1 MNIVLEGNINFYDE
15 LHKLDSD
22 DDNDNDNE
30 PLCLLT
36 NLPLDKNSIKLPCN
50 HEFNFVPLYKEVVQ
64 QKTRTISSHL
74 NTDKLAYHQIKCP
87 YCRQKTDSLLPHVR
101 LSKEIGFISGVNAP
115 EKMCMDFHTC
125 THTFKSGKNK
135 DQCCLKPAYFDVE
148 GCYCTTHHAYTLKQK
163 MKKSS
168 KQTTTKKP
176 IKISTKKSTKVSSH
190 TTSTNE
196 NGNSVID
203 SPTLCNAILK
213 SGKRVGQ
220 VCGSKIKCKNDSF
233 CKRHVSK

>member
-15 LHKLDSD
+15 LHKIDSD
-22 DDNDNDNE
+22 DEDDNDNE

-36 NLPLDKNSIKLPCN
+36 NLPLDKNSIKLPCS

-87 YCRQKTDSLLPHVR
+87 YCRQKMDCLLPHVR
-101 LSKEIGFISGVNAP
+101 LNKEMGFISGVNTP

-125 THTFKSGKNK
+125 EHTFKSGKNK
-135 DQCCLKPAYFDVE
+135 DQYCSKTAYFDVE
-148 GCYCTTHHAYTLKQK
+148 GCYCSTHHAYALKQK

-168 KQTTTKKP
+168 KPTTNTKKP
-176 IKISTKKSTKVSSH
+176 IKISTKKPV
-190 TTSTNE
+190 
-196 NGNSVID
+196 
-203 SPTLCNAILK
+203 CNAILK
-213 SGKRVGQ
+213 SGKRIGQ

>member
-15 LHKLDSD
+15 LNKLDSD

-50 HEFNFVPLYKEVVQ
+50 HEFNFLPLYKEVVQ

-87 YCRQKTDSLLPHVR
+87 YCRQKIDNLLPHVR
-101 LSKEIGFISGVNAP
+101 LNKEMGFLSGVNAP

-125 THTFKSGKNK
+125 TYTFKSGKNK
-135 DQCCLKPAYFDVE
+135 DQCCSKTAYNNVV
-148 GCYCTTHHAYTLKQK
+148 GCYCSTHHAYALKQEQ
-163 MKKSS
+163 KKSS
-168 KQTTTKKP
+168 KPTITMPAT
-176 IKISTKKSTKVSSH
+176 ILSA
-190 TTSTNE
+190 TTSDPKTPVSDT
-196 NGNSVID
+196 GT
-203 SPTLCNAILK
+203 PTLCKAILT

-220 VCGSKIKCKNDSF
+220 SCGSKIKCKNDSF

>member
-15 LHKLDSD
+15 LHKLDTD
-22 DDNDNDNE
+22 DDNDNDNDNE

-50 HEFNFVPLYKEVVQ
+50 HEFNFAPLYKEVVQ

-74 NTDKLAYHQIKCP
+74 NTDKLAFNQIKCP
-87 YCRQKTDSLLPHVR
+87 YCRQKIDNLLPHVR
-101 LSKEIGFISGVNAP
+101 LSKEMGFISGVNAP
-115 EKMCMDFHTC
+115 EKMCMEFHTC
-125 THTFKSGKNK
+125 EHTFKSGKNK
-135 DQCCLKPAYFDVE
+135 DNMCSKNAYFDVD
-148 GCYCTTHHAYTLKQK
+148 GCYCTTHHNHALKQK
-163 MKKSS
+163 QKTPKSGN
-168 KQTTTKKP
+168 TP
-176 IKISTKKSTKVSSH
+176 ISST

-196 NGNSVID
+196 TGNSVID
-203 SPTLCNAILK
+203 SPTLCQAILK

>member
-15 LHKLDSD
+15 LHKLDTD
-22 DDNDNDNE
+22 DDNDNDNDNE

-36 NLPLDKNSIKLPCN
+36 NLPLDKNSIKLPCS

-125 THTFKSGKNK
+125 EHTFKSGKNK
-135 DQCCLKPAYFDVE
+135 DKMCSKTAYFDVG
-148 GCYCTTHHAYTLKQK
+148 GCYCTTHHNHALKQK
-163 MKKSS
+163 QKTPKSGNAS
-168 KQTTTKKP
+168 
-176 IKISTKKSTKVSSH
+176 VSSA

-196 NGNSVID
+196 INNLATGL
-203 SPTLCNAILK
+203 PTTCQAILK

-233 CKRHVSK
+233 CKRHISK

>member
-15 LHKLDSD
+15 LHKLDTD

-101 LSKEIGFISGVNAP
+101 LNKEIGFISGVNAP

-125 THTFKSGKNK
+125 EHTFKSGKNK
-135 DQCCLKPAYFDVE
+135 NKLCSKTAYNNVV
-148 GCYCTTHHAYTLKQK
+148 GCYCSTHHAYALKQEQ
-163 MKKSS
+163 KKSS
-168 KQTTTKKP
+168 KPTTINAKKP
-176 IKISTKKSTKVSSH
+176 IKISTKKPV
-190 TTSTNE
+190 
-196 NGNSVID
+196 
-203 SPTLCNAILK
+203 CNAVLTT
-213 SGKRVGQ
+213 GKRAGQ
-220 VCGSKIKCKNDSF
+220 VCGSKIKCKTDSF
-233 CKRHVSK
+233 CKRHIPK

>member
-15 LHKLDSD
+15 LNKTDTD
-22 DDNDNDNE
+22 DDENNNE

-74 NTDKLAYHQIKCP
+74 NTDKLAFNQIKCP
-87 YCRQKTDSLLPHVR
+87 YCRQKMDSLLPHVR
-101 LSKEIGFISGVNAP
+101 LNKEMCFISGVNTP

-125 THTFKSGKNK
+125 NYLFKSGKNK
-135 DQCCLKPAYFDVE
+135 DNCCPKPAYIDVE
-148 GCYCTTHHAYTLKQK
+148 GCYCSTHHAYALKQK

-168 KQTTTKKP
+168 KPTTTNAKKP
-176 IKISTKKSTKVSSH
+176 IKISTKKP
-190 TTSTNE
+190 
-196 NGNSVID
+196 I
-203 SPTLCNAILK
+203 CNAVLTT
-213 SGKRVGQ
+213 GKRVGQ
-220 VCGSKIKCKNDSF
+220 VCGSKIKCKTDSF
-233 CKRHVSK
+233 CKRHISK